1 MQKML
6 LCIALLTG
14 LIGLPARL
22 CAQTA
27 GDDGF
32 SVTIRLQN
40 ATSGLVDYYLLDPE
54 TAGLEYYA
62 TLPAGGVI
70 EQISAEGIVWVFG
83 ANQREI
89 ARYSTTGAPNQI
101 FTIAPQTAPAGAVA
115 LVQPPEPT
123 GIPDG
128 DVPQSLTGPAHADGF
143 SWNYDRF
150 VDDVRNY
157 GLTAGL
163 SLGVAETDQS
173 QFSATCSRG
182 SGGRIAA
189 EIAAD
194 LGPMPPFTDV
204 ALDFSGRGASQ
215 TVNAQ
220 SFVPESSEGFAGYR
234 FQTGA
239 DDRLWQV
246 FSAMTELRY
255 GPRGAAALRL
265 DLAGAGPSLA
275 AFLGDCRRFAAEA
288 ADPARALAIPPAC
301 GPQGVKKSFP
311 GAPVTVE
318 FVNATGEFRNL
329 NWVDAQGSFIQIVG
343 LNDGEATVVQTS
355 TGHVW
360 EFTDGPGN
368 CIEAYRPAASD
379 TRLTMTRQSPG
390 FGPE

>member
-1 MQKML
+1 MQKMF
-6 LCIALLTG
+6 LCVALLAS
-14 LIGLPARL
+14 LIGPATAVR
-22 CAQTA
+22 AQTA
-27 GDDGF
+27 DDDAF

-40 ATSGLVDYYLLDPE
+40 ATSGLVDYYLLDPG
-54 TAGLEYYA
+54 TGGLEYYA
-62 TLPAGGVI
+62 TMPPGGVV
-70 EQISAEGIVWVFG
+70 EQLSAEGIVWVFG

-89 ARYSTTGAPNQI
+89 ARYSTTGTPDQI

-128 DVPQSLTGPAHADGF
+128 DIPQSLNGPAHADGF
-143 SWNYDRF
+143 SWNYARY
-150 VDDVRNY
+150 VDDVRSF
-157 GLTAGL
+157 GLTASL
-163 SLGVAETDQS
+163 SLSVAETDQS
-173 QFSATCSRG
+173 RFSATCSRG

-194 LGPMPPFTDV
+194 LGAIAPFSDV
-204 ALDFSGRGASQ
+204 AIDFVARGASQ
-215 TVNAQ
+215 TVPAR
-220 SFVPESSEGFAGYR
+220 SFVPESSEGFAGFR
-234 FQTGA
+234 LDTGA

-265 DLAGAGPSLA
+265 DLAGIGGSLA

-288 ADPARALAIPPAC
+288 ANPALAMTIPPAC
-301 GPQGVKKSFP
+301 GPQGVKRSFP

-329 NWVDAQGSFIQIVG
+329 TWVDAQGTFVQIVG
-343 LNDGEATVVQTS
+343 LNDGEATVVRTS

-368 CIEAYRPAASD
+368 CIEAYRPAATE
-379 TRLTMTRQSPG
+379 TRLTISRKSPG